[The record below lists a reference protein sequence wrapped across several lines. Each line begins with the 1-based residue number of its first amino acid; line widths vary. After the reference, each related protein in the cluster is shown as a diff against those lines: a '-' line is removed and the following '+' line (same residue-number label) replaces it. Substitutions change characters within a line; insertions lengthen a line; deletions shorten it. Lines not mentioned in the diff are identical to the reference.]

1 MLIVLSIISFIIA
14 FNQLILFIPV
24 VAVIILINSWI
35 WWELKKRRGSRET
48 FSQAVYKTFFLILV
62 TSIIVNVYLFVKS
75 SFILD
80 EPSGLVRDVLFLLGA
95 MLLLK
100 YFSGIMYK
108 DKLSDYEILKMSL
121 EARVYSI
128 LVMAIIFLF
137 IAAILSI
144 LSHILLKS

>member
-95 MLLLK
+95 MLRLK
-100 YFSGIMYK
+100 YFSWIMYK